1 MFSTVLL
8 RQNQAMEQQR
18 RTRPSLTA
26 CKLQLMT
33 QRRRAING
41 LLNSMRRN
49 PHRPTESLICLS
61 IMLFNLELLNRFE
74 CPQV

>member
-1 MFSTVLL
+1 MFSTGAC
-8 RQNQAMEQQR
+8 RQNQAMEQRR

-41 LLNSMRRN
+41 LLKSMKRN
-49 PHRPTESLICLS
+49 PHRPTESLICVS